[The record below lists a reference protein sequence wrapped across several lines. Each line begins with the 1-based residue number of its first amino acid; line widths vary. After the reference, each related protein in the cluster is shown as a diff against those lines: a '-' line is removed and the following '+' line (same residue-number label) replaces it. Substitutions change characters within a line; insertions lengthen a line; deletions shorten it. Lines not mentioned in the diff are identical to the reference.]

1 MGVPTYVMYD
11 TDDGRK
17 LFDPIVHRLETFNQ
31 AHAEAW
37 FQERR
42 ARGYLT
48 EAVLQQERRAR
59 RAQAKAARAR
69 SEGTAPY
76 DPAERAN
83 KPSGRGQKP
92 RRWR

>member
-31 AHAEAW
+31 QHAEAW
-37 FQERR
+37 FAEKH

-48 EAVLQQERRAR
+48 EAVLQ
-59 RAQAKAARAR
+59 
-69 SEGTAPY
+69 
-76 DPAERAN
+76 
-83 KPSGRGQKP
+83 
-92 RRWR
+92 